1 MRVRMPTKEP
11 TSSVERS
18 IDEAFEIGRAIIADP
33 SLLDDIPN
41 GATLVLLPDDDP
53 GRAAERKA
61 LGLAALERGE
71 SVYFKRVS
79 HLPL

>member
-1 MRVRMPTKEP
+1 MVTEEP
-11 TSSVERS
+11 TISVERS

-53 GRAAERKA
+53 DRSEERKA

-71 SVYFKRVS
+71 SVYFKRVP
-79 HLPL
+79 HLPPR